1 MIIIVYFNLKE
12 VSHNT
17 IDQIQLYWVLMK
29 YQVFVIILIIM
40 LVNPST
46 PEIKIKELTFLEL

>member
-1 MIIIVYFNLKE
+1 
-12 VSHNT
+12 
-17 IDQIQLYWVLMK
+17 MK
-29 YQVFVIILIIM
+29 YLVFVIILIIM